1 MRVSIFVFLVLY
13 FVRLVFIFDFVLVI
27 GYPSYN
33 LVHLT
38 IIISVIVRLFFYLLV
53 RSGYSGY
60 LHLTDWY
67 YLLGLLV
74 PTSVLL
80 FVIHDNYYIYF
91 KTYRYI
97 VKKR

>member
-1 MRVSIFVFLVLY
+1 MFLVLY
-13 FVRLVFIFDFVLVI
+13 FVRLVFIFGFVLVI

-60 LHLTDWY
+60 LHLTNQKY
-67 YLLGLLV
+67 ATLLKS
-74 PTSVLL
+74 TE
-80 FVIHDNYYIYF
+80 
-91 KTYRYI
+91 
-97 VKKR
+97 